1 MVRRM
6 KESKTPMVDYL
17 ELLKKRRAV
26 RDFEDRDVPMEV
38 VQEIIRE
45 SCLAPSSMNRQ
56 SWRFIIIMDRSLI
69 RRLSDE
75 SKKNTLKQILKE
87 PDSHRQELI
96 SSLRDETFNVY
107 YNAPC
112 LVYIAGSKSHL
123 RLVEDCS
130 LAACYFMF
138 SSAAR
143 GLGTCWV
150 GLGQNINDPDLRR
163 IIGLPDDHEI
173 VAPLILGYPKSIPAP
188 PKREPTILKIIT

>member
-1 MVRRM
+1 MV
-6 KESKTPMVDYL
+6 EYV
-17 ELLKKRRAV
+17 ELLNKRRAV
-26 RDFEDRDVPMEV
+26 RDFEVKDVPLEV
-38 VQEIIRE
+38 VQEIIQE

-56 SWRFIIIMDRSLI
+56 SWRFIIIMDRSMI

-75 SKKNTLKQILKE
+75 SKKNTLEQILKE
-87 PDSHRQELI
+87 PDSSRQGLI

-112 LVYIAGSKSHL
+112 LVYIASATSSL
-123 RLVEDCS
+123 RRIEDCS

-138 SSAAR
+138 SATNR
-143 GLGTCWV
+143 GLGTCWI
-150 GLGQNINDPDLRR
+150 GLGQNIKDPHLRR
-163 IIGLPDDHEI
+163 TLGLPDDHEI

>member
-1 MVRRM
+1 MV
-6 KESKTPMVDYL
+6 EYF

-26 RDFEDRDVPMEV
+26 RDYEDRDVPLEV
-38 VQEIIRE
+38 VQEIIQE

-56 SWRFIIIMDRSLI
+56 SWRFIIIMDRSMI

-75 SKKNTLKQILKE
+75 SKKNSLDQILKE
-87 PDSHRQELI
+87 PDSPRQGLI
-96 SSLRDETFNVY
+96 SSLRDEAFNVY

-112 LVYIAGSKSHL
+112 LVYIAGAKSSL
-123 RLVEDCS
+123 RRIEDCS

-150 GLGQNINDPDLRR
+150 GLGQNIKDPDLRR
-163 IIGLPDDHEI
+163 LIGLPDDHEI
-173 VAPLILGYPKSIPAP
+173 VAPLILGYPKSIPEP